1 MIQYEQILMYTLMT
15 TLVIAIISVVL
26 TGLIVLR
33 QWVKEFIKIN
43 KDETNRT
50 R

>member
-1 MIQYEQILMYTLMT
+1 MSQYEQILMYILMT
-15 TLVIAIISVVL
+15 TLTIAIISVIL
-26 TGLIVLR
+26 TGLIILR